1 MQIRR
6 SQNSVLKGERGRKRE
21 MERKR
26 GGKRWGPEGYS
37 GGIKGGENI
46 WASRAQPFEILNT
59 EEIILGGWTK
69 ASDLKDVGHCSFQL
83 DKASFCRPALCSL
96 PVGDSYRQ
104 EGCSGSVHKDLEG
117 GSVQREP
124 EYSSPS

>member
-37 GGIKGGENI
+37 GGRKGGENI
-46 WASRAQPFEILNT
+46 WASRAQPFEILNIET
-59 EEIILGGWTK
+59 IIWGGWTK
-69 ASDLKDVGHCSFQL
+69 ASSLKDVFFVLSSWTRQVSVELLSAPCL
-83 DKASFCRPALCSL
+83 WVAATEKKAALG
-96 PVGDSYRQ
+96 VFTRT
-104 EGCSGSVHKDLEG
+104 
-117 GSVQREP
+117 
-124 EYSSPS
+124 